1 MKLDLQINLN
11 RERKQMFF
19 DGVLRQSTYT
29 MGQGTLTEG
38 EGSVQSTFLYQIVLF
53 LILQKFFTLF
63 QYNLPYRGGQLC

>member
-19 DGVLRQSTYT
+19 DGVLRQPTHT

-38 EGSVQSTFLYQIVLF
+38 EGSVQSTFLYQIVYF
-53 LILQKFFTLF
+53 
-63 QYNLPYRGGQLC
+63 